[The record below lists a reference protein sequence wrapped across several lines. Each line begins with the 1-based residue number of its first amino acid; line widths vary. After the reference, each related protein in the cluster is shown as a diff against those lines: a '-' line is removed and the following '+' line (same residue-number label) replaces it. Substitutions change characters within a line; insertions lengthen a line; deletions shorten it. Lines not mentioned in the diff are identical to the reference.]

1 MFFAESKS
9 AAMRRK
15 VILCVAGSLLFFI
28 ALLLG
33 RLFEQLRHH
42 HFEKNRPISCTHA
55 SSMSIPQ
62 WKLDGEELRKTI
74 EWVDALKWK
83 EKKIFSQNGEDGIL
97 EAIFD
102 RIGEGQK
109 YYVEFG
115 TENGNEVNTRFLRE
129 QKNWTG
135 LLMDGGHSNPAINLH
150 KEFIT
155 ASGVCGLFEKYKVP
169 RPSIDLLS
177 VDIDFFDLHVLKRI
191 LECGY
196 EPRVLIAEYNSALGA
211 YRSATVPS
219 SLPETSTWDGSNF
232 FGASILA
239 FSKLARE
246 YNLSLLY
253 ADKLGINLFF
263 VADKELDGIDIALAS
278 WVREKFMP
286 PGYGGGGGHPPD
298 RLARAYDLV

>member
-115 TENGNEVNTRFLRE
+115 MENGNEVNTRFLRE

-155 ASGVCGLFEKYKVP
+155 ASGICGLFEKYKVP

-177 VDIDFFDLHVLKRI
+177 IDVDFFLSSRI
-191 LECGY
+191 
-196 EPRVLIAEYNSALGA
+196 
-211 YRSATVPS
+211 
-219 SLPETSTWDGSNF
+219 
-232 FGASILA
+232 
-239 FSKLARE
+239 
-246 YNLSLLY
+246 
-253 ADKLGINLFF
+253 
-263 VADKELDGIDIALAS
+263 
-278 WVREKFMP
+278 EKYFRMWI
-286 PGYGGGGGHPPD
+286 
-298 RLARAYDLV
+298 

>member
-15 VILCVAGSLLFFI
+15 VILCVAGSLLFFV

-42 HFEKNRPISCTHA
+42 HFEKKRRISRTHA

-129 QKNWTG
+129 RIFERG
-135 LLMDGGHSNPAINLH
+135 L
-150 KEFIT
+150 
-155 ASGVCGLFEKYKVP
+155 
-169 RPSIDLLS
+169 
-177 VDIDFFDLHVLKRI
+177 
-191 LECGY
+191 
-196 EPRVLIAEYNSALGA
+196 
-211 YRSATVPS
+211 
-219 SLPETSTWDGSNF
+219 
-232 FGASILA
+232 
-239 FSKLARE
+239 
-246 YNLSLLY
+246 
-253 ADKLGINLFF
+253 
-263 VADKELDGIDIALAS
+263 
-278 WVREKFMP
+278 
-286 PGYGGGGGHPPD
+286 
-298 RLARAYDLV
+298 